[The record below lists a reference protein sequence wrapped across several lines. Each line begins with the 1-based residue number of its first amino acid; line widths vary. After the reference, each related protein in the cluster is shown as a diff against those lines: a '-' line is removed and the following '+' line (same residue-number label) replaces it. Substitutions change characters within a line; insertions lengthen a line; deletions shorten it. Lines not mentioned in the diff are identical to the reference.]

1 MQTRKI
7 GPLTVSAIGLGCMG
21 MAGTAGQAAMYGP
34 VDRAEAIATIH
45 HALDIGINFFDTAEI
60 YGPFAN
66 EELVAEALAYGD
78 MGLALPILAP
88 GGVASALTHF
98 GSADQQGTY
107 LSEFAGDNVP
117 QACVAITEPHPL
129 FDPTMLKTTAV
140 RTPSGYRLDGVKS
153 LVPAAGSCELLIVAA
168 QLDGRPTMFIVEASS
183 QGVTVKPDPSMGIRA
198 AALGHTGARWLAAA
212 ALDRSLMYAG
222 LPQKYGTNIVP
233 DGVGWRLWDV
243 DPATTDAE
251 RLANDVPTLV
261 EMQARAAAITTPQ
274 PDTAGAPEWL
284 RSAMRRRG
292 PLPPE

>member
-1 MQTRKI
+1 MDR
-7 GPLTVSAIGLGCMG
+7 SAALVRQL
-21 MAGTAGQAAMYGP
+21 AEDQAE
-34 VDRAEAIATIH
+34 DRAVLAGEPAWVALRARDRVRREAVMALLAEGWPEDADAL
-45 HALDIGINFFDTAEI
+45 HAAAWILNH
-60 YGPFAN
+60 
-66 EELVAEALAYGD
+66 GD
-78 MGLALPILAP
+78 
-88 GGVASALTHF
+88 
-98 GSADQQGTY
+98 
-107 LSEFAGDNVP
+107 LSEEAALG
-117 QACVAITEPHPL
+117 
-129 FDPTMLKTTAV
+129 
-140 RTPSGYRLDGVKS
+140 SRL
-153 LVPAAGSCELLIVAA
+153 AA
-168 QLDGRPTMFIVEASS
+168 
-183 QGVTVKPDPSMGIRA
+183 RA

-292 PLPPE
+292 TLPPE